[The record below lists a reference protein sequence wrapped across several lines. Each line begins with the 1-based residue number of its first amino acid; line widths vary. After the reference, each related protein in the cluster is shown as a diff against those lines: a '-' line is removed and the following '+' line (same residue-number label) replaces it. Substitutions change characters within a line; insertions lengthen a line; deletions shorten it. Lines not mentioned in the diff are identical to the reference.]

1 MVRSVVG
8 ALLFCSL
15 IVCFAAVPARANSGE
30 LLSFEGIGNLQAV
43 GSFYNGG
50 GLSSTPNYGVTF
62 SSNFYGLLSIA
73 NGGAGN
79 FAPNITSTP
88 AIFVLGPNG
97 SAATGTMNVTSGF
110 VTGLNF
116 FYTAGYTG
124 THTGTVTIWS
134 GANGTGTV
142 LATIQL
148 SNNNSG
154 CTSPA
159 YCTWT
164 AVGVSFS
171 GTAHSVTFG
180 GPANELGLSDITI
193 GSSTTAVPEPSSI
206 YLVASGL
213 MLISGSR
220 LRRFLGL

>member
-1 MVRSVVG
+1 MVRSIVG
-8 ALLFCSL
+8 AVLFCAL
-15 IVCFAAVPARANSGE
+15 IVCFAAVPASANSGE

-43 GSFYNGG
+43 GSFYNGS

-62 SSNFYGLLSIA
+62 SSNFYGLISIA

-79 FAPNITSTP
+79 YAPNITGTP
-88 AIFVLGPNG
+88 AIFMLGPNG
-97 SAATGTMNVTSGF
+97 SAATGTMNVSSGF

-116 FYTAGYTG
+116 FYTAGFSG
-124 THTGTVTIWS
+124 NQSATVTIWS

-159 YCTWT
+159 YCTWSG
-164 AVGVSFS
+164 VGLSFS
-171 GTAHSVTFG
+171 GTAHSVTFS

-193 GSSTTAVPEPSSI
+193 GSSMTAVPEPSSV
-206 YLVASGL
+206 YLFVSGL
-213 MLISGSR
+213 TLISVSR
-220 LRRFLGL
+220 VRRFLGF